1 MASAKGDTR
10 SYYKYVIS
18 VNHVSFCACKL
29 PQVRCKNCNSLD
41 LIWRPQK
48 IGFNHNWHWLTVFD
62 PFLPLRLRI
71 IERLFPTEIGL
82 SILANQVAQ
91 SAIMTSAFLCSM
103 LCRGLDAVWVR
114 SIYFARELCI
124 ITALSITGAWYRN
137 ALYRLPEVWPVSVL
151 TSPIRLRHT
160 YTWFRHIRDG
170 PDGLNRPWCKASAV
184 V

>member
-1 MASAKGDTR
+1 MHLLHQYHANFTS
-10 SYYKYVIS
+10 
-18 VNHVSFCACKL
+18 
-29 PQVRCKNCNSLD
+29 CNMD
-41 LIWRPQK
+41 NYNFQ
-48 IGFNHNWHWLTVFD
+48 
-62 PFLPLRLRI
+62 LRI
-71 IERLFPTEIGL
+71 LIAHGSEISYIYLIADIFFSSRFLLIQQFAKIITTSPKQPLEISRFLFSDRQHP
-82 SILANQVAQ
+82 
-91 SAIMTSAFLCSM
+91 AIMTSAFLCSM

-170 PDGLNRPWCKASAV
+170 PDGLNRPWCKASTV